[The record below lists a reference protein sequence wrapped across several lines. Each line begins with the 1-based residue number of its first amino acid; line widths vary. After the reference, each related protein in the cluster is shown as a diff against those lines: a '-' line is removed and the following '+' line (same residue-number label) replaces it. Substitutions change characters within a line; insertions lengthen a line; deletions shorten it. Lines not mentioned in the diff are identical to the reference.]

1 MTRRIL
7 LSVPPVLL
15 IAFGLVYWTAAPGAA
30 RADRGVPPL
39 PVPPAN
45 HIVYLIEKD
54 AVSANTPIAPERL
67 EVVLGAKIAH
77 SWEKVRELDRGRPIE
92 ALIIHASTL
101 GQVDNNWT
109 SEAYRRGVVLAG
121 INISVGDM
129 ADLANDRCIA
139 RDGFAS
145 EAMSG
150 DYFVVVSSLIQG
162 DPEDV
167 AKIEAA
173 RTNGCS
179 EEPASEIKGLTAV
192 YGGRTFDEIVSTTE
206 LDIFANA
213 VADHLIDVAE
223 AKDEFESGKLL
234 EPYEE

>member
-1 MTRRIL
+1 MIKRIL
-7 LSVPPVLL
+7 VSVPPVLL
-15 IAFGLVYWTAAPGAA
+15 IAFGLVYWTAIPGAA

-39 PVPPAN
+39 LAPPAN

-54 AVSANTPIAPERL
+54 AVSANRPIAPGRL

-77 SWEKVRELDRGRPIE
+77 SWEKVMELDRGRPIE
-92 ALIIHASTL
+92 ALIIHTSTL
-101 GQVDNNWT
+101 GQVDTNWT

-121 INISVGDM
+121 INISVGDI
-129 ADLANDRCIA
+129 AYLANDGCIT

-145 EAMSG
+145 DALPG

-167 AKIEAA
+167 ARIEAA
-173 RTNGCS
+173 RTNACS

-192 YGGRTFDEIVSTTE
+192 YSGRTFDEIVSKTE

-234 EPYEE
+234 EPNEG